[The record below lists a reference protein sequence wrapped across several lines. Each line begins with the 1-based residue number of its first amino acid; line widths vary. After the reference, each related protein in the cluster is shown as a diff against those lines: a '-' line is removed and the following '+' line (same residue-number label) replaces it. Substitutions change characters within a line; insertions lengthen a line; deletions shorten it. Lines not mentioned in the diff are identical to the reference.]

1 MGHFITILKYTK
13 PYKKYALGHILA
25 NVFYALFSTLS
36 FIALKPMLDVIFAKS
51 VDGSGKEILTEI
63 IKKPEYSGI
72 KNLKDYGE
80 DFLIYYMN
88 AFTGGNKEN
97 ALIFVITLIISMFI
111 LKNLAGYLANYF
123 MVFLRN
129 GVIRDIRN
137 QVYKKTVELPLSFFS
152 EQRKGDI
159 IARVTG
165 DVNDLQYSFL
175 PVLEL
180 IIREPLTIIF
190 TIIAMLAISPQLTLF
205 VFIFIPI
212 MSFIISRIGKSL
224 KRKSGRVQKEQG
236 LFLSTLE
243 ETLTGLRIIKGFNAE
258 GIFNKRFKESTERFY
273 NFSNKLLNRQN
284 LASPASEILGIFMIS
299 GILWYGGRLIL
310 TGDPSS
316 SLDGSTF
323 LVYLGLSYNILTPAK
338 AITRGIYNV
347 KKGAA
352 AADRIQEII
361 DAPNPIKDKPNAKDK
376 NGFENQIEFKNIA
389 FKYQDEYV
397 LKNFSLTITK
407 GKTVAL
413 VGQSGSGKSTIAN
426 LITRFYHVNKGEI
439 LIDGININNI
449 TTSSLRKQLGIVT
462 QDAILFNASIANNI
476 KLGKPNATD
485 SEIIEALKIANAW
498 EFVKALPE
506 GINTNIGDAG
516 GKLSGGQK
524 QRLSIA
530 RAVLKSPPI
539 MVLDEATSALD
550 TESERIVQVALE
562 NMMKNRTS
570 IVIAHRLST
579 IQNADII
586 VVLNK
591 GEIVEQGKHEA
602 LIKKAGVYKK
612 LVDMQSFE

>member
-1 MGHFITILKYTK
+1 MSHFTNILRYAK
-13 PYKKYALGHILA
+13 PYKKYAIGHIIS

-36 FIALKPMLDVIFAKS
+36 FIALMPMLDVIFDNAKQPPKS
-51 VDGSGKEILTEI
+51 IPEFTGLNN
-63 IKKPEYSGI
+63 IKGFA
-72 KNLKDYGE
+72 E
-80 DFLIYYMN
+80 DFLSFKMN
-88 AFTGGNKEN
+88 EFTGGDK
-97 ALIFVITLIISMFI
+97 AKSLIFVIILIVVMFL
-111 LKNLAGYLANYF
+111 LKNIAGYLANYF

-137 QVYKKTVELPLSFFS
+137 KVYKKTVELPLSFFS
-152 EQRKGDI
+152 EQKKGDI

-180 IIREPLTIIF
+180 IIREPLTILF
-190 TIIAMLAISPQLTLF
+190 TLATMLLISPQLTLF

-212 MSFIISRIGKSL
+212 MSFVISRIGKSL

-236 LFLSTLE
+236 VFLSTLE

-258 GIFNKRFKESTERFY
+258 GLFNSRFQESTNRFY

-284 LASPASEILGIFMIS
+284 LASPTSEILGIIMVS
-299 GILWYGGRLIL
+299 GILWYGGNLVL
-310 TGDPSS
+310 SGNPGTA
-316 SLDGSTF
+316 LDGSAF
-323 LVYLGLSYNILTPAK
+323 LVYMTLSYQILTPAK
-338 AITRGIYNV
+338 AITRGIYNI
-347 KKGAA
+347 KKGGAA
-352 AADRIQEII
+352 AERIQEII
-361 DAPNPIKDKPNAKDK
+361 DSPNPIKDKPNAIELK
-376 NGFENQIEFKNIA
+376 GFNSEIEFKNIS

-397 LKNFSLTITK
+397 LKDFTLKIPK
-407 GKTVAL
+407 GQTVAL

-426 LITRFYHVNKGEI
+426 LITRFYHVNKGDI
-439 LIDGININNI
+439 LIDNFNINDL
-449 TTSSLRKQLGIVT
+449 TTRSLRKQLGIVT
-462 QDAILFNASIANNI
+462 QDAILFNDSISNNL
-476 KLGKPNATD
+476 KLGKLDATD
-485 SEIIEALKIANAW
+485 NDVIEALKIANAW
-498 EFVKALPE
+498 EFVKNLPE
-506 GINTNIGDAG
+506 GIHTNIGDAG

-539 MVLDEATSALD
+539 MILDEATSALD
-550 TESERIVQVALE
+550 TESERVVQVALE

-579 IQNADII
+579 IQNADNI

-591 GEIVEQGKHEA
+591 GEIVEQGKHDE
-602 LIKKAGVYKK
+602 LITKKGVYKK